1 MYLTLEELILLAG
14 FIIALLTYV
23 ELINKK
29 K

>member
-1 MYLTLEELILLAG
+1 MYITLEELILLASL
-14 FIIALLTYV
+14 IIALLTYV

>member
-1 MYLTLEELILLAG
+1 MYLTFEELILLAG

>member
-1 MYLTLEELILLAG
+1 MYLTLEELFLIAG
-14 FIIALLTYV
+14 FVLALLTYV

>member
-1 MYLTLEELILLAG
+1 MYLTLEELFLIAG

>member
-1 MYLTLEELILLAG
+1 MYLTLEDLFLIAG
-14 FIIALLTYV
+14 FILALLTYV